1 MCIRDRKNGVDLP
14 LMRRHTI
21 NFFSVK
27 NDRTLIRLQKAADD
41 PQRGRFS
48 TAGWAQQRDKLLVAN
63 IKIQVFQ
70 NRLAVKGY
78 GDIF

>member
-1 MCIRDRKNGVDLP
+1 MKLFARAGSPVCPGKGKRKFWGDKGP
-14 LMRRHTI
+14 RI
-21 NFFSVK
+21 
-27 NDRTLIRLQKAADD
+27 D